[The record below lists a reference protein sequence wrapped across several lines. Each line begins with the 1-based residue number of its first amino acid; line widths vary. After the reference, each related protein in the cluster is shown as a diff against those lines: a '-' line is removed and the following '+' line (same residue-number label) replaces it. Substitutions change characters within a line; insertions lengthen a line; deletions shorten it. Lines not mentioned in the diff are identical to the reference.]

1 MREGVAE
8 RARAGRT
15 ARPSRSAEAARE
27 GSGAA
32 WRGPGARRVL
42 LGGRCARGAAAVRCP
57 AMITRI
63 EVDGF
68 KSLRGFALDL
78 EPLTAVVGPNGA
90 GKSNLLDALHLL
102 SRLAQ
107 TSVTEALKGGRGAI
121 RDQFSRLRDGAAGRI
136 RIGVEM
142 LLGAARDDS
151 RDQLATRYWYTAE
164 IERVTL
170 SSGIEDITVEEHSD
184 VIDAPVAPDTWMARH
199 PALARHGDPAGK
211 VEARALKSRRIE
223 RELSAIRVVQF
234 EPSKLR
240 LSSDPAAGAALA
252 ADGSNLPTALAALA
266 PPARAQIRADL
277 AELIPGFRSF
287 EVVPADEELRLEVE
301 FTDGGRVPARIL
313 SDGTLRL
320 IALLTLLRGSPS
332 GALIAVEEPE
342 NGIYPG
348 RLRALMDKLVD
359 ATTPRGDVLPPQVL
373 ITSHS
378 PAILAALHG
387 RPESLVFADLVRR
400 GDDLRSTRMRH
411 VRSSDGPERDPS
423 TVSLRE
429 IERILDAARP
439 EDEA

>member
-1 MREGVAE
+1 
-8 RARAGRT
+8 
-15 ARPSRSAEAARE
+15 
-27 GSGAA
+27 
-32 WRGPGARRVL
+32 
-42 LGGRCARGAAAVRCP
+42 
-57 AMITRI
+57 MITRI

-78 EPLTAVVGPNGA
+78 EPLTAIVGANGA

-136 RIGVEM
+136 KIRVEM
-142 LLGAARDDS
+142 LIGAGEEVSQDRF
-151 RDQLATRYWYTAE
+151 ATRYFYTAE
-164 IERVTL
+164 IVRVIL
-170 SSGIEDITVEEHSD
+170 SSGIEDITVEED
-184 VIDAPVAPDTWMARH
+184 CDIIDESAASDTWMARH
-199 PALARHGDPAGK
+199 PPLRALARHGDPAGK
-211 VEARALKSRRIE
+211 LEDRMLKSGRIE
-223 RELSAIRVVQF
+223 QELSAIRVIHF
-234 EPSKLR
+234 EPSQLR
-240 LSSDPAAGAALA
+240 LPSERAAGVILA

-266 PPARAQIRADL
+266 PEARAQIRADL

-301 FTDGGRVPARIL
+301 FTDGARVPARVL

-320 IALLTLLRGSPS
+320 IALLTVLRGSPP

-359 ATTPRGDVLPPQVL
+359 ATTPKGDVLPPQVL
-373 ITSHS
+373 LTSHS

-411 VRSSDGPERDPS
+411 VRVGDVPERDPS
-423 TVSLRE
+423 TVSRRE

>member
-1 MREGVAE
+1 
-8 RARAGRT
+8 
-15 ARPSRSAEAARE
+15 
-27 GSGAA
+27 
-32 WRGPGARRVL
+32 
-42 LGGRCARGAAAVRCP
+42 
-57 AMITRI
+57 MITRI

-78 EPLTAVVGPNGA
+78 EPLTAIVGPNGA

-107 TSVTEALKGGRGAI
+107 TSATEALKGGRGAI

-142 LLGAARDDS
+142 LLVADRDAS
-151 RDQLATRYWYTAE
+151 QDQLATRYWYTAE
-164 IERVTL
+164 IERVAL
-170 SSGIEDITVEEHSD
+170 SSGIEDITLEEHSD
-184 VIDAPVAPDTWMARH
+184 VIDDPAVPDTWMARH

-211 VEARALKSRRIE
+211 VKDRALKLRRIE
-223 RELSAIRVVQF
+223 HELSAIRVVQF
-234 EPSKLR
+234 EPSRLR
-240 LSSDPAAGAALA
+240 LPSERAAGAALA

-266 PPARAQIRADL
+266 PAARAQIRADL

-287 EVVPADEELRLEVE
+287 EVVPLDEELRLEVE
-301 FTDGGRVPARIL
+301 FTDGARVPARVL

-320 IALLTLLRGSPS
+320 IALLTLLRGSPP

-348 RLRALMDKLVD
+348 RLRALIDKLVD
-359 ATTPRGDVLPPQVL
+359 ATTPEGDVLPPQVL
-373 ITSHS
+373 LTSHS
-378 PAILAALHG
+378 PALVAALHG
-387 RPESLVFADLVRR
+387 RSESLVFADLVRR

-411 VRSSDGPERDPS
+411 VRAADGPERDPG
-423 TVSLRE
+423 TVSRRE

>member
-1 MREGVAE
+1 
-8 RARAGRT
+8 
-15 ARPSRSAEAARE
+15 
-27 GSGAA
+27 
-32 WRGPGARRVL
+32 
-42 LGGRCARGAAAVRCP
+42 
-57 AMITRI
+57 MITRI

-78 EPLTAVVGPNGA
+78 EPLTAIVGANGA

-102 SRLAQ
+102 SRLAE
-107 TSVTEALKGGRGAI
+107 TGVTEALKGGRGAI

-136 RIGVEM
+136 SISVEM
-142 LLGAARDDS
+142 LLTPDTIEDVVVDGT
-151 RDQLATRYWYTAE
+151 ATRALYK
-164 IERVTL
+164 IDVERAVL
-170 SSGIEDITVEEHSD
+170 SSGIEDITIEEQRIRALD
-184 VIDAPVAPDTWMARH
+184 GPAADPWIARH
-199 PALARHGDPAGK
+199 PALAPMAYYGTPDSNTDEGIFRLEGK
-211 VEARALKSRRIE
+211 RPVTGPDRRVLRQHRNGTDSNFWEDLGGPYHSLLSSIVSGNLLSARIAEELRAL
-223 RELSAIRVVQF
+223 RVIHF

-240 LSSDPAAGAALA
+240 LPSDRAAGAALA

-266 PPARAQIRADL
+266 PEARAQIRADL

-301 FTDGGRVPARIL
+301 FTDGARVPARVL

-320 IALLTLLRGSPS
+320 VALLTLLRGSPP

-348 RLRALMDKLVD
+348 RLRALIDKLVD

-373 ITSHS
+373 LTSHS

-387 RPESLVFADLVRR
+387 RPESLVFADLVRQ

-411 VRSSDGPERDPS
+411 VRASDGPERDPS
-423 TVSLRE
+423 TVSRRE
-429 IERILDAARP
+429 IERLLDAARP

>member
-1 MREGVAE
+1 
-8 RARAGRT
+8 
-15 ARPSRSAEAARE
+15 
-27 GSGAA
+27 
-32 WRGPGARRVL
+32 
-42 LGGRCARGAAAVRCP
+42 
-57 AMITRI
+57 MITRI

-78 EPLTAVVGPNGA
+78 EPLTAIVGPNGA

-107 TSVTEALKGGRGAI
+107 TSVIEALKGGRGAI
-121 RDQFSRLRDGAAGRI
+121 RDQFSRLRDGAAERI
-136 RIGVEM
+136 SISVEM
-142 LLGAARDDS
+142 LLDTSREPAWGDS
-151 RDQLATRYWYTAE
+151 SVTRVLHTTE
-164 IERVTL
+164 IGRAVL
-170 SSGIEDITVEEHSD
+170 SSGIEDITID
-184 VIDAPVAPDTWMARH
+184 GQRFVILDGPAADTWIARH
-199 PALARHGDPAGK
+199 PALAPLARYGVSVWEHRESGFKLEGTRPVTGPDTRTIHWNHFGMEWAPDFLGELPGRGVMVGARAQSLLGK
-211 VEARALKSRRIE
+211 VAK
-223 RELSAIRVVQF
+223 ELSEIRIIHV

-240 LSSDPAAGAALA
+240 ISSDRAAGPALA

-266 PPARAQIRADL
+266 PEARAQIRADL

-320 IALLTLLRGSPS
+320 IALLTLLRGSAP

-348 RLRALMDKLVD
+348 RLRALVDKLVD

-373 ITSHS
+373 LTSHS

-400 GDDLRSTRMRH
+400 GDDLRSTRMRP
-411 VRSSDGPERDPS
+411 VRAGDGAERDPS

>member
-1 MREGVAE
+1 
-8 RARAGRT
+8 
-15 ARPSRSAEAARE
+15 
-27 GSGAA
+27 
-32 WRGPGARRVL
+32 
-42 LGGRCARGAAAVRCP
+42 
-57 AMITRI
+57 MITRI

-68 KSLRGFALDL
+68 KSLRGFGLDL
-78 EPLTAVVGPNGA
+78 EPLTAIVGPNGA

-121 RDQFSRLRDGAAGRI
+121 RDQFSRLRDGAAEKI
-136 RIGVEM
+136 SISVEM
-142 LLGAARDDS
+142 LLDTTS
-151 RDQLATRYWYTAE
+151 HPSWEEPFVTRVLHRTE
-164 IERVTL
+164 IGRAVL
-170 SSGIEDITVEEHSD
+170 SSGIEDITIDEQRF
-184 VIDAPVAPDTWMARH
+184 VILDDPAADTWIARH
-199 PALARHGDPAGK
+199 PELEPLVRYDVPSLARKKESVFK
-211 VEARALKSRRIE
+211 VEGARPATGPDTRVIRWNHFGLEWDPGSLGDLPGRGVMAGARSASLLAKVAK
-223 RELSAIRVVQF
+223 ELSAIRIVHF

-240 LSSDPAAGAALA
+240 LSSDRAAGPTLTI
-252 ADGSNLPTALAALA
+252 DGSNLPTALVALA
-266 PPARAQIRADL
+266 PAARAQIRADL

-301 FTDGGRVPARIL
+301 FTDGARVPARVL

-320 IALLTLLRGSPS
+320 IALLTLLRGSPP

-348 RLRALMDKLVD
+348 RLRALIDKLVD
-359 ATTPRGDVLPPQVL
+359 ATTPGGDVLPPQVL
-373 ITSHS
+373 LTSHS
-378 PAILAALHG
+378 PALVAALHG

-411 VRSSDGPERDPS
+411 VRAADGPERDPS
-423 TVSLRE
+423 TVSRRE

>member
-1 MREGVAE
+1 
-8 RARAGRT
+8 
-15 ARPSRSAEAARE
+15 
-27 GSGAA
+27 
-32 WRGPGARRVL
+32 
-42 LGGRCARGAAAVRCP
+42 
-57 AMITRI
+57 MITRI

-68 KSLRGFALDL
+68 KSLRGFTLDL
-78 EPLTAVVGPNGA
+78 EPLTAIVGANGA

-107 TSVTEALKGGRGAI
+107 TSATEALKGGRGAI

-142 LLGAARDDS
+142 LLGADRDAS
-151 RDQLATRYWYTAE
+151 QDQLATRYWYTAE

-184 VIDAPVAPDTWMARH
+184 VIDGPVEPDTWMARH
-199 PALARHGDPAGK
+199 PALASCGDPARK
-211 VEARALKSRRIE
+211 SQDRALKLRRIE
-223 RELSAIRVVQF
+223 HELSAIRVIHF
-234 EPSKLR
+234 EPSRLR
-240 LSSDPAAGAALA
+240 LPSERAAGAALA
-252 ADGSNLPTALAALA
+252 EDGSNLPTALAALA
-266 PPARAQIRADL
+266 PAARAQIRADL

-287 EVVPADEELRLEVE
+287 EVVPMDEELRLEVE
-301 FTDGGRVPARIL
+301 FTDGARVPARVL

-320 IALLTLLRGSPS
+320 IALLTVLRGSPS

-348 RLRALMDKLVD
+348 RLRALIDRLVE
-359 ATTPRGDVLPPQVL
+359 ATTPKGDVLPPQVL
-373 ITSHS
+373 LTSHS

-411 VRSSDGPERDPS
+411 VRAGDGPERDPS
-423 TVSLRE
+423 TVSRRE

>member
-1 MREGVAE
+1 
-8 RARAGRT
+8 
-15 ARPSRSAEAARE
+15 
-27 GSGAA
+27 
-32 WRGPGARRVL
+32 
-42 LGGRCARGAAAVRCP
+42 
-57 AMITRI
+57 MITRI

-78 EPLTAVVGPNGA
+78 EPLTAIVGESGA

-102 SRLAQ
+102 SRLAR
-107 TSVTEALKGGRGAI
+107 TSVTEALQGGRGAI

-136 RIGVEM
+136 SISVEM
-142 LLGAARDDS
+142 LLGTTRAPAGEA
-151 RDQLATRYWYTAE
+151 QLATRVLHKTE
-164 IERVTL
+164 IGRTVL
-170 SSGIEDITVEEHSD
+170 SSGIEDIT
-184 VIDAPVAPDTWMARH
+184 IDEQRFLVFDDPSVDTWIEQH
-199 PALARHGDPAGK
+199 PALLPFARYDAPNSERRESISKLEGPRPLTGPDTRVARWNDSGLEWSPSFAQVIQHRGILAGS
-211 VEARALKSRRIE
+211 LSSRNWVGRVAK
-223 RELSAIRVVQF
+223 ELNAIRVIHF

-240 LSSDPAAGAALA
+240 LSSDRAAGPALA

-266 PPARAQIRADL
+266 PEVRAQIRADL
-277 AELIPGFRSF
+277 AELISGFRSF
-287 EVVPADEELRLEVE
+287 EVVPADEELRLEVD
-301 FTDGGRVPARIL
+301 FTDGARVPARVL

-320 IALLTLLRGSPS
+320 IALLTLLRGSPP
-332 GALIAVEEPE
+332 GALVAVEEPE

-348 RLRALMDKLVD
+348 RLRALIDKLVD

-373 ITSHS
+373 LTSHS

-411 VRSSDGPERDPS
+411 VRAGDGPERDPG

>member
-1 MREGVAE
+1 
-8 RARAGRT
+8 
-15 ARPSRSAEAARE
+15 
-27 GSGAA
+27 
-32 WRGPGARRVL
+32 
-42 LGGRCARGAAAVRCP
+42 
-57 AMITRI
+57 MITRI

-78 EPLTAVVGPNGA
+78 EPLTAIVGANGA

-121 RDQFSRLRDGAAGRI
+121 RDQFSRMRGESAGRI
-136 RIGVEM
+136 SISVEM
-142 LLGAARDDS
+142 LLGTTRARGWE
-151 RDQLATRYWYTAE
+151 DQLATRVLHRTE
-164 IERVTL
+164 IGRTVL
-170 SSGIEDITVEEHSD
+170 SSGIEDITIDEQRF
-184 VIDAPVAPDTWMARH
+184 VILDGLAADTWIARH
-199 PALARHGDPAGK
+199 PALEPLARYDVPIGAHRESVFKLEGTRPVTGPDNRAIRWNHFGVEWDPAFLGDLPHRGILAG
-211 VEARALKSRRIE
+211 ARSGSLLAIVAK
-223 RELSAIRVVQF
+223 ELSAIRVIHF

-240 LSSDPAAGAALA
+240 LSSDRAAGPALA
-252 ADGSNLPTALAALA
+252 SDGSNLPTALAALA
-266 PPARAQIRADL
+266 PEARAQIRADL

-287 EVVPADEELRLEVE
+287 EVVPADEELRLEVD
-301 FTDGGRVPARIL
+301 FTDGARVPARVL

-320 IALLTLLRGSPS
+320 IALLTLLRGSPP
-332 GALIAVEEPE
+332 GALVAVEEPE

-348 RLRALMDKLVD
+348 RLRALIDKLVD

-373 ITSHS
+373 LTSHS

-411 VRSSDGPERDPS
+411 VRAGDGPERDPG

-429 IERILDAARP
+429 IERILDTARP

>member
-1 MREGVAE
+1 
-8 RARAGRT
+8 
-15 ARPSRSAEAARE
+15 
-27 GSGAA
+27 
-32 WRGPGARRVL
+32 
-42 LGGRCARGAAAVRCP
+42 
-57 AMITRI
+57 MITRI

-78 EPLTAVVGPNGA
+78 EPLTAIVGASGA

-121 RDQFSRLRDGAAGRI
+121 RDQFSRLRDGAAGRVSLS
-136 RIGVEM
+136 VEM
-142 LLGAARDDS
+142 LLGTTRDP
-151 RDQLATRYWYTAE
+151 LGGEPLVTRVLHKTE
-164 IERVTL
+164 IGRTVL
-170 SSGIEDITVEEHSD
+170 SSGIEDIT
-184 VIDAPVAPDTWMARH
+184 IDEQRFLVFDDPAADTWMERP
-199 PALARHGDPAGK
+199 PALLPFAHYNGPGSARMESVFKLEGTRSATGPDTRVARWNESGLEWDPAF
-211 VEARALKSRRIE
+211 ARALQQRGILVGSLSSRSWVGRIAK
-223 RELSAIRVVQF
+223 ELSAIRVIHF

-240 LSSDPAAGAALA
+240 LSSDRAAGPALA

-266 PPARAQIRADL
+266 PEARAQIRADL

-301 FTDGGRVPARIL
+301 FTDGGRVPARVL

-320 IALLTLLRGSPS
+320 VALLTLLRGSPP

-348 RLRALMDKLVD
+348 RLRALIDKLVD
-359 ATTPRGDVLPPQVL
+359 ATTPRGDVLPRQVL
-373 ITSHS
+373 LTSHS

-411 VRSSDGPERDPS
+411 VRATDSPERDPT
-423 TVSLRE
+423 TVSRRE

>member
-1 MREGVAE
+1 
-8 RARAGRT
+8 
-15 ARPSRSAEAARE
+15 
-27 GSGAA
+27 
-32 WRGPGARRVL
+32 
-42 LGGRCARGAAAVRCP
+42 
-57 AMITRI
+57 MITRI

-78 EPLTAVVGPNGA
+78 EPLTAIVGANGA

-107 TSVTEALKGGRGAI
+107 TSVTEALQGGRGAI

-136 RIGVEM
+136 SISVEM
-142 LLGAARDDS
+142 LLDTTRDPPWEDPS
-151 RDQLATRYWYTAE
+151 VTRVLHRTE
-164 IERVTL
+164 IGRAVL
-170 SSGIEDITVEEHSD
+170 SSGIEDIAIDEQRF
-184 VIDAPVAPDTWMARH
+184 VILDGPAADTWIARH
-199 PALARHGDPAGK
+199 PALVPLARYNAPSGAQRESIFKLEGTRPVTGPDTRAIRWSHFGLEWEPGFLGALSGRGVMAGVRPASLLGK
-211 VEARALKSRRIE
+211 VA
-223 RELSAIRVVQF
+223 RELSAIRIIHF

-240 LSSDPAAGAALA
+240 LSSDRAAGPALA

-266 PPARAQIRADL
+266 PEARAQIRADL
-277 AELIPGFRSF
+277 AELISGFRSF

-301 FTDGGRVPARIL
+301 FTDGARVPARVL

-320 IALLTLLRGSPS
+320 IALLTLLRGSPP

-342 NGIYPG
+342 NGVYPG

-359 ATTPRGDVLPPQVL
+359 ATTPKGDVLPPQL
-373 ITSHS
+373 LLTSHS

-411 VRSSDGPERDPS
+411 VRAGDGPERDPS
-423 TVSLRE
+423 TVSRRE
-429 IERILDAARP
+429 IERLLDAARP

>member
-1 MREGVAE
+1 
-8 RARAGRT
+8 
-15 ARPSRSAEAARE
+15 
-27 GSGAA
+27 
-32 WRGPGARRVL
+32 
-42 LGGRCARGAAAVRCP
+42 
-57 AMITRI
+57 MITRI

-78 EPLTAVVGPNGA
+78 EPLTAIVGPNGA

-121 RDQFSRLRDGAAGRI
+121 RDQFSRQRDGAAGRI
-136 RIGVEM
+136 KISVEM
-142 LLGAARDDS
+142 LVGAEKEAS
-151 RDQLATRYWYTAE
+151 QGPFATRYFYTAE
-164 IERVTL
+164 IARVTL
-170 SSGIEDITVEEHSD
+170 PSGIEDITVEEHRD
-184 VIDAPVAPDTWMARH
+184 VMGGPAAPDTWMARH
-199 PALARHGDPAGK
+199 PPLRALARHDDPAGK
-211 VEARALKSRRIE
+211 LEESVQAPVRIKQ
-223 RELSAIRVVQF
+223 ELSAIRVVHF
-234 EPSKLR
+234 EPSRLR
-240 LSSDPAAGAALA
+240 LPSERAAGAALA

-287 EVVPADEELRLEVE
+287 DVVPIDDELRLEVE
-301 FTDGGRVPARIL
+301 FTDGARVPARVL

-320 IALLTLLRGSPS
+320 IALLTLLRGSPP

-348 RLRALMDKLVD
+348 RLRAFVDKLVD

-373 ITSHS
+373 LTSHS

-387 RPESLVFADLVRR
+387 SPESLVFADLVRR

-411 VRSSDGPERDPS
+411 VRAGDGPERDPN